1 MIMGSASVA
10 SVQSLTPVALGQDS
24 TEGREGGKEGWR
36 KEELAPSWAPLQFR
50 ASQVA
55 VVVNNPPAN
64 AGDLRNASSIPGSRR
79 SLGGGNGNP
88 LQYSC
93 LETSLGRG
101 AWWASVHGVAK
112 SWRAEVTQHAHT
124 HPPRSG
130 QVDTIPWLLCS
141 WTHSRGSLQR
151 LKPQLMGLRNLR
163 RKHLLWMVMSAQL
176 KQPKQSAAE
185 KSSVMKFS
193 CTQGSKSEYLPL
205 PKSGQYCSGSLLV
218 GRVHIS
224 LQTEKIQPTGTKAG
238 KRGRD
243 RGSGSR

>member
-1 MIMGSASVA
+1 M
-10 SVQSLTPVALGQDS
+10 
-24 TEGREGGKEGWR
+24 
-36 KEELAPSWAPLQFR
+36 
-50 ASQVA
+50 
-55 VVVNNPPAN
+55 
-64 AGDLRNASSIPGSRR
+64 
-79 SLGGGNGNP
+79 
-88 LQYSC
+88 
-93 LETSLGRG
+93 
-101 AWWASVHGVAK
+101 
-112 SWRAEVTQHAHT
+112 TQHAHT

-185 KSSVMKFS
+185 KRSVMKFS

-243 RGSGSR
+243 RERDRGAVGKQRHPMGCQGRRNVREGETEDGALS